1 MKFLEVPALSH
12 LSAYLN
18 EIDTGDSIVT
28 GRLEA
33 YTCKTAGSD
42 KKLYKALN
50 RQYELL
56 SKSPDSQSEL
66 SISPFGP
73 LSLSTSRRTFIS
85 LVCTLNASFPDY
97 DFSSVK
103 PEQFK
108 KEPNLHLVVN
118 YINTALG
125 SVVPDYQSLS
135 GKMWSVLEEEI
146 RIRECD
152 IYSYIEGEADPFSED
167 GNIWSMNYFFFN
179 KKLRRL
185 VFLTCRCVSKTVGKQ
200 SLSEYGG
207 SAMMNEYS
215 DDEDE
220 REWGWSIEDQIAEN
234 MDMEV

>member
-12 LSAYLN
+12 LSSYLN

-50 RQYELL
+50 RQYEQL
-56 SKSPDSQSEL
+56 SKSPDCQSEL

-118 YINTALG
+118 YINTVLG
-125 SVVPDYQSLS
+125 SVVPDYQSVS
-135 GKMWSVLEEEI
+135 GKMWSALEEEI

-152 IYSYIEGEADPFSED
+152 IYSYIESEADPFCED
-167 GNIWSMNYFFFN
+167 GTLWSTNYFFFN

-200 SLSEYGG
+200 SLSAYGT
-207 SAMMNEYS
+207 MLENFS
-215 DDEDE
+215 DDEQDE
-220 REWGWSIEDQIAEN
+220 REWGWSIEDQIAED

>member
-12 LSAYLN
+12 LSSLLN

-50 RQYELL
+50 AQYELL
-56 SKSPDSQSEL
+56 AKSPDLHCDL

-108 KEPNLHLVVN
+108 KEPNLRMVVN
-118 YINTALG
+118 YINTVLG
-125 SVVPDYQSLS
+125 SVVPDYPAFS
-135 GKMWSVLEEEI
+135 GKMLSVLEEEI

-152 IYSYIEGEADPFSED
+152 IYSYIEGEADAFSED
-167 GNIWSMNYFFFN
+167 GIIWSMNYFFFN

-185 VFLTCRCVSKTVGKQ
+185 VFLTCRCSSKTVLRQ
-200 SLSEYGG
+200 SESVTMAG
-207 SAMMNEYS
+207 EYS

-220 REWGWSIEDQIAEN
+220 REWGWSIEDQIAED
-234 MDMEV
+234 MDMEM